1 MYAEVIREERSREQ
15 EQCTIKMKLTIFRIC
30 CVHVIWAA
38 RALESYAGTGIR
50 VAENACC
57 AIDGIQEHVTY
68 LWTH

>member
-1 MYAEVIREERSREQ
+1 M
-15 EQCTIKMKLTIFRIC
+15 
-30 CVHVIWAA
+30 HVVRAA

-68 LWTH
+68 LWTHTRQLGLRCVHMHFKMLLCVDEDNFDRL